1 MKLSPEIIK
10 ESERIAL
17 GLVLSDWGNLT
28 YEEVLESL
36 GKDEQDYPSH
46 KEIVVWQ
53 PHEDKW
59 AEFILEEIENNYAR
73 LIQFAKFVKES
84 TPEPATKYTLH
95 KEKLW
100 VADDGSWGQCDIL
113 IADVGKWTGEQVD
126 AFDDI
131 ANNTDPSIVEVINI
145 LMDTKEVD

>member
-1 MKLSPEIIK
+1 MELSPEIIK
-10 ESERIAL
+10 ESEDIAL

-36 GKDEQDYPSH
+36 GQDEQDYPSH
-46 KEIVVWQ
+46 KEILVWQ

-84 TPEPATKYTLH
+84 TPEPATSHTLH
-95 KEKLW
+95 NNKFW
-100 VADDGSWGQCDIL
+100 VADDGSYGEGDIL
-113 IADVGKWTGEQVD
+113 ITDRDLWSKAQNNALEHITDSGEPTIEDVM
-126 AFDDI
+126 DI
-131 ANNTDPSIVEVINI
+131 INI
-145 LMDTKEVD
+145 TKEVN